1 MPLAQVHLIGAMIGR
16 LAWWQK
22 GNARRITEINLQL
35 CFPSMN
41 AVERQ
46 SLAKQSLIETGKQ
59 LTECAWIWHRP
70 QDQILAKI
78 REWRGLALLEAA
90 LAENRGVII
99 VSPHIGNW
107 ELCSLPLSMHAP
119 FTYFYRSPRNPS
131 IDPLLIKWRAHL
143 GGQPALLN
151 AGGIRTGLRRLKAG
165 GVVGILPDQEPDLD
179 SGSFAPFFCESALT
193 MTLLSKLA
201 NRSKARVLMC
211 VCERL
216 PEASGWRVHFLEA
229 DSAVSDTDIAKA
241 VAAVNRDVERC
252 VELCPEQYVWNY
264 KRFKTLPDGSQRNY
278 QTYANS

>member
-1 MPLAQVHLIGAMIGR
+1 MPLALVHSIGAMIGR
-16 LAWWQK
+16 LAWWHK

-41 AVERQ
+41 TAERQ
-46 SLAKQSLIETGKQ
+46 NLAKRSLIETGKQ
-59 LTECAWIWHRP
+59 LIECAWIWHRP
-70 QDQILAKI
+70 QAQIVAKI
-78 REWRGLALLEAA
+78 REWRGLSLFEDA

-119 FTYFYRSPRNPS
+119 FTYFYRSPRNPA

-151 AGGIRTGLRRLKAG
+151 AGGIRTGLRILKSG
-165 GVVGILPDQEPDLD
+165 GVVGILPDQEPDFEN
-179 SGSFAPFFCESALT
+179 GHFAPFFGESALT

-201 NRSKARVLMC
+201 NRSKAKVLMC

-216 PEASGWRVHFLEA
+216 SNASGWRVNFLDA
-229 DSAVSDTDIAKA
+229 DSAVSDADTAKA

-252 VELCPEQYVWNY
+252 IALCPEQYVWNY
-264 KRFKTLPDGSQRNY
+264 KRFKTLPDGSPRNY
-278 QTYANS
+278 QTNDNS